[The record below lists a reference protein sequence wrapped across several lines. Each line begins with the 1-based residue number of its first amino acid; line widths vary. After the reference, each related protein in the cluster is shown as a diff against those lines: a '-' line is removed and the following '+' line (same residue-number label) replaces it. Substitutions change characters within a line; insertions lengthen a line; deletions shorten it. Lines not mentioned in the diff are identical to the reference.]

1 MYKIKIPSM
10 IELLFFFAENLLSPP
25 ILFFLLGTISGCLKS
40 NLEIPEQISK
50 YLAIYLIIAIGFKG
64 GVAISE
70 TNNFDLKAILTI
82 SVSILTSFIQPF
94 IGYFFLKH
102 TTRIDKLT
110 AAALAAHYGSVS
122 LVTFVTAINFLEL
135 NSTIYSGYIISVLSL
150 MEAPAILSGILIA
163 HTCKQKNA
171 SNKNQLKPFLLKEVF
186 TNGSILLLLGSF
198 FIGWVSGTQGMQK
211 MDGFVIS
218 PFQGLLSLF
227 LLDMGLLI
235 TKHLA
240 ELKEFT
246 LKLAL
251 FGIYMPLIG
260 SVIGIS
266 LSMLIGLD
274 IGTGFLFTVLISSAS
289 YIVVTAAM
297 RISLPEAKATIY
309 IPMTLAVTF
318 PFNITLGIPFY
329 FTLAQKFLA
338 E

>member
-1 MYKIKIPSM
+1 M
-10 IELLFFFAENLLSPP
+10 IELLSFFAENLLSPP

-82 SVSILTSFIQPF
+82 SVSIITSFIQPF

-297 RISLPEAKATIY
+297 RISLPKAKATIY
-309 IPMTLAVTF
+309 VPMTLAVTF

>member
-1 MYKIKIPSM
+1 MHKIKIPSM
-10 IELLFFFAENLLSPP
+10 IELLSFFAENLLSPP

-82 SVSILTSFIQPF
+82 SVSIITSFIQPF

-297 RISLPEAKATIY
+297 RISLPKAKATIY
-309 IPMTLAVTF
+309 VPMTLAVTF